1 MRAHV
6 HPGTRSKRPR
16 VAVKPAVTQRLSAS
30 SATIV
35 LLTVVL
41 PTVVLLTVVLLI
53 VILLVV
59 KCYYEYV
66 CSYVMFVR
74 ILSVWVAYNYAE
86 LPLTEVLPVT
96 VDLYFCLCVCF
107 LLLFSL
113 LVLITLFA
121 FVQVYT
127 ISYFL

>member
-1 MRAHV
+1 M
-6 HPGTRSKRPR
+6 
-16 VAVKPAVTQRLSAS
+16 
-30 SATIV
+30 
-35 LLTVVL
+35 
-41 PTVVLLTVVLLI
+41 LLTVVLLI

-66 CSYVMFVR
+66 CSYVMLVR

-86 LPLTEVLPVT
+86 LPLIEVLPVT
-96 VDLYFCLCVCF
+96 VDLYFCFL